1 MTARACDSCRRRK
14 VKCDGS
20 AVCANCRTSQLHCQ
34 YTIPSRKRGPKV
46 SRTVPLHDAPPPA
59 TIHTPSPT
67 TQTDNGESQLWP
79 SPTTRQYHAEF
90 GNSFALSGSSP
101 GFAPGNMTQKAQAIR
116 DDLLQL
122 ITSALTPVSA
132 LEAVNSCIDLYMQYT
147 FPTAPSVHEP
157 TLRASALSFFSS
169 TNTADVFQGHTRLEE
184 IQNLRAFALLIA
196 LCASVSSVMPESLL
210 AYRQVLAKPCLDASR
225 EIMRSIEDFDIAQPN
240 STSIA
245 VRLFHSNALEHITGD
260 STLCYYILGQ
270 ATLLIRS
277 MRLHD
282 EEALKS
288 HDAIEAQLLRSLF
301 WQIYAADQAS
311 ACLRNRPFFLHEL
324 LFDGELSVRPHG
336 ESIIPMV
343 DPAKLWSG
351 DVFEERMLI
360 GFHFLPRLWSSAA
373 KLLSGIRIYGKENL
387 GADKT
392 HLIQKYM
399 GFLGILDRLPH
410 WLQAA
415 NVIISRDDSE
425 GTQFQKTAFWTQR
438 CTILVTFQCL
448 RLVILQQCVDCKVWD
463 VMGLNDEALTLSMV
477 KIGIVNDF
485 LQTLDDIPFIYLQ
498 IKGEPTASIL
508 AGVQRIRRVGSVLLQ
523 ILDNVTDEIIV
534 MRAEHYFAR
543 ILDILAKLDSKSSAV
558 LAELKELNPARF
570 ESSRALGESTTFLDL
585 LSHQPP

>member
-1 MTARACDSCRRRK
+1 MAMTIASDVAESPN
-14 VKCDGS
+14 S
-20 AVCANCRTSQLHCQ
+20 IPTPHTSHTSHTAHTSQPH
-34 YTIPSRKRGPKV
+34 
-46 SRTVPLHDAPPPA
+46 
-59 TIHTPSPT
+59 HTPLDIG
-67 TQTDNGESQLWP
+67 Q
-79 SPTTRQYHAEF
+79 F

-245 VRLFHSNALEHITGD
+245 VRIFHSNALEHITGD

-336 ESIIPMV
+336 ESVIPMV

-351 DVFEERMLI
+351 DVFEERILI

-373 KLLSGIRIYGKENL
+373 KLLSGIRIHGKENL

-508 AGVQRIRRVGSVLLQ
+508 AGVHL
-523 ILDNVTDEIIV
+523 
-534 MRAEHYFAR
+534 
-543 ILDILAKLDSKSSAV
+543 
-558 LAELKELNPARF
+558 
-570 ESSRALGESTTFLDL
+570 
-585 LSHQPP
+585 